1 MTQSIGKLAVVTGAA
16 SGIGRCTVA
25 QLLAQGWHVWGLDL
39 SADGLREQA
48 QAFGAGDRFRHAV
61 CDVSDPASVDEA
73 FAAILRD
80 GVRIDALI
88 CSAGVIRPGP
98 LADHAPDALQLMFGV
113 NVMGPWLCVR
123 AALPGLRR
131 GASVADPSRV
141 VFVGSVA
148 GMSPKAGSGF
158 YGATKAAL
166 HVMSGVFAVE
176 LAPGG
181 VTFNVVAP
189 GTVETP
195 MLGQVLGATAASGYR
210 PYGASPLGRIAQ
222 PDDVAGAILY
232 FVSDAARYVNGAVL
246 PVDGGTR
253 AAIGKG

>member
-1 MTQSIGKLAVVTGAA
+1 MTQPIEKLAVVTGAA
-16 SGIGRCTVA
+16 SGIGRRTVE
-25 QLLAQGWHVWGLDL
+25 QMLAQGWRVWGLDL
-39 SADGLREQA
+39 SREALAEHA
-48 QAFGAGDRFRHAV
+48 QALAAGDRFKYAL
-61 CDVSDPASVDEA
+61 CDVSDPASVDAA
-73 FAAILRD
+73 FATILSE
-80 GVRIDALI
+80 GGRIDALI
-88 CSAGVIRPGP
+88 CSAGTIQPGP
-98 LADHAPDALQLMFGV
+98 LADHAPDALQRMFGV

-131 GASVADPSRV
+131 GASVEAPSRV

-195 MLGQVLGATAASGYR
+195 MLGQVLGAAAASGYR
-210 PYGASPLGRIAQ
+210 PYGTSPLGRIAQ
-222 PDDVAGAILY
+222 PDDVVGAILY
-232 FVSDAARYVNGAVL
+232 FLSDAAKYVNGAVL

-253 AAIGKG
+253 AAIGRG